1 MAEFPLATF
10 RVLYPAFADVTDEVV
25 LATAQAALCY
35 TSERGCGCSEAMW
48 MLMVAHLLF
57 MASLNASGQFTPGAL
72 ANATIDKVA
81 VGFAMPPIA
90 TPWQFWLNRS
100 PYGQQ
105 FSALLSKCASQGF
118 YVGGSPER
126 AAFRTVGGVF
136 PGRGGI
142 GGWRR

>member
-1 MAEFPLATF
+1 MTEFPLATF
-10 RVLYPAFADVTDEVV
+10 RLLYGAFTETPDDVV
-25 LATAQAALCY
+25 LATAGTALCY
-35 TSERGCGCSEAMW
+35 VSERGCKCSEAMW

-57 MASLNASGQFTPGAL
+57 LAGLNPAGQFTPGML
-72 ANATIDKVA
+72 AGATIDKVT
-81 VGFAMPPIA
+81 VSFALPA
-90 TPWQFWLNRS
+90 QTSPWAFWLNRS

-105 FSALLSKCASQGF
+105 FAALLAKCAAPGF

-142 GGWRR
+142 GWRR

>member
-1 MAEFPLATF
+1 MTEFPLATF
-10 RVLYPAFADVTDEVV
+10 RLIYPAFELTDDDVV
-25 LATAQAALCY
+25 LATAQTALCY
-35 TSERGCGCSEAMW
+35 TSERGCGCTEAMW

-57 MASLNASGQFTPGAL
+57 LAGLNAQGQFTPGML
-72 ANATIDKVA
+72 AGATIDKVT
-81 VGFAMPPIA
+81 VSFAMPMQNS
-90 TPWQFWLNRS
+90 PWAFWLNRS

-105 FSALLSKCASQGF
+105 FAALLAKCSAAGF

-142 GGWRR
+142 GWRK

>member
-10 RVLYPAFADVTDEVV
+10 RLLYPAFAQATDEVV
-25 LATAQAALCY
+25 LATADTALCY
-35 TSERGCGCSEAMW
+35 VSERGCKCSEAMW

-57 MASLNASGQFTPGAL
+57 LAALGAQGQFTPGML
-72 ANATIDKVA
+72 AGATIDKVT
-81 VGFAMPPIA
+81 VSFAMPA
-90 TPWQFWLNRS
+90 QTTPWAFWLNRS

-105 FSALLSKCASQGF
+105 FAALLSKCSAVGF

-142 GGWRR
+142 GWRR